1 MSRDTVTRW
10 AGIPGLVFQCESIVT
25 HFSTSERLGT
35 HPMYILV
42 TVMLDCWNSIK
53 ACDKTLIVHLYL
65 TNEKTPNQTYLK
77 IAQKTQREIRRLI
90 IIPPEKKVWGGGI

>member
-10 AGIPGLVFQCESIVT
+10 AGIPGLVFQCKSIST

-42 TVMLDCWNSIK
+42 TVMLNCLNSIQT
-53 ACDKTLIVHLYL
+53 CDRTFIVLLYL
-65 TNEKTPNQTYLK
+65 AKTKNK
-77 IAQKTQREIRRLI
+77 IENSPKDA
-90 IIPPEKKVWGGGI
+90 

>member
-65 TNEKTPNQTYLK
+65 TNEKKTPNQIHLK
-77 IAQKTQREIRRLI
+77 RAQKTHREIRRLI
-90 IIPPEKKVWGGGI
+90 IIPPEKKVGGI

>member
-1 MSRDTVTRW
+1 MYKFIFNKSGINQRSFTYLSRDTVTRW

-42 TVMLDCWNSIK
+42 TVMLDCWNSIQ

-65 TNEKTPNQTYLK
+65 TNEKTPKPNTFENSSK
-77 IAQKTQREIRRLI
+77 DT
-90 IIPPEKKVWGGGI
+90 